1 MRFSDTLASGTV
13 SDELVARVSELIT
26 FNNGSD
32 LTDVRNVVAKRITTE
47 LFTSD
52 LSTNLA
58 LSRDFVS
65 SDLIDEGRVASGDR
79 RFMATL
85 ITRGIGYAAG
95 TDRVVIDDGDVSIN
109 GISLGALT
117 VGSSGVLSADDVK
130 AWIDLADSGVSVRHI
145 T

>member
-1 MRFSDTLASGTV
+1 M
-13 SDELVARVSELIT
+13 
-26 FNNGSD
+26 
-32 LTDVRNVVAKRITTE
+32 
-47 LFTSD
+47 
-52 LSTNLA
+52 
-58 LSRDFVS
+58 S

-117 VGSSGVLSADDVK
+117 VGSSGSCPP
-130 AWIDLADSGVSVRHI
+130 
-145 T
+145 TT